1 MAQSEKTEKATPKK
15 RRDERKK
22 GNTYQSRDVVSV
34 VVLLIGFV
42 LVNQL
47 VTFIYIQLKEFYIGQ
62 LEMVETM
69 QTLTIAS
76 FSIIMKELVI
86 AIFITA
92 LPIVTILMLVA
103 FIMSGVQTKFLISG
117 EAIKFKFNKLN
128 PISGIKRIFSL
139 RSIVELIKSILKV
152 TLIIVIIYSTVID
165 IMTIAPDMLNTALDE
180 NIRFLRQNV
189 MSMVYTVTMIF
200 AVIAA
205 ADFFYQRY
213 DYEKKLKMTKQEVKD
228 EYKQIEGDPQIKGK
242 IRQKQRQ
249 MSQARM
255 MTQVPQADVIVRN
268 PTHFAVAIRY
278 DAQKDPA
285 PQVLAKGQ
293 DYLALKIIELGEA
306 NDVLI
311 KEDKPLAQ
319 MLYKTIEV
327 NDYIPPEMYQIVAEL
342 MAWVYNTK
350 KKEFDIS

>member
-34 VVLLIGFV
+34 VVLLIGFI

-47 VTFIYIQLKEFYIGQ
+47 VGFIYIQLKEFYVGQ
-62 LEMVETM
+62 LEMVKTM

-76 FSIIMKELVI
+76 FSIIMKELVTT
-86 AIFITA
+86 IFITA
-92 LPIVTILMLVA
+92 LPVVSILMLVA
-103 FIMSGVQTKFLISG
+103 VIMSGVQTGFLISG
-117 EAIKFKFNKLN
+117 ESIKFKFNKLN

-139 RSIVELIKSILKV
+139 RAIVELIKSILKV
-152 TLIIVIIYSTVID
+152 GLINLIIYSTVVD
-165 IMTIAPDMLNTALDE
+165 IMTVAPDMLNTAFDE

-255 MTQVPQADVIVRN
+255 MSQVPQADVIVRN

-278 DAQKDPA
+278 DAQNDPA

-293 DYLALKIIELGEA
+293 DYLALKIIELGKA
-306 NDVLI
+306 NNVLI

>member
-1 MAQSEKTEKATPKK
+1 
-15 RRDERKK
+15 
-22 GNTYQSRDVVSV
+22 
-34 VVLLIGFV
+34 
-42 LVNQL
+42 
-47 VTFIYIQLKEFYIGQ
+47 
-62 LEMVETM
+62 
-69 QTLTIAS
+69 
-76 FSIIMKELVI
+76 
-86 AIFITA
+86 
-92 LPIVTILMLVA
+92 
-103 FIMSGVQTKFLISG
+103 
-117 EAIKFKFNKLN
+117 KFNKLN

-255 MTQVPQADVIVRN
+255 MSQVPQADVIVRN

-285 PQVLAKGQ
+285 PLVLAKGQ

>member
-1 MAQSEKTEKATPKK
+1 
-15 RRDERKK
+15 
-22 GNTYQSRDVVSV
+22 
-34 VVLLIGFV
+34 
-42 LVNQL
+42 
-47 VTFIYIQLKEFYIGQ
+47 
-62 LEMVETM
+62 
-69 QTLTIAS
+69 
-76 FSIIMKELVI
+76 MKELVTT
-86 AIFITA
+86 IFITA
-92 LPIVTILMLVA
+92 LPVVSILMLVA
-103 FIMSGVQTKFLISG
+103 VIMSGVQTGFLISG
-117 EAIKFKFNKLN
+117 ESIKFKFNKLN

-139 RSIVELIKSILKV
+139 RAIVELIKSILKV
-152 TLIIVIIYSTVID
+152 GLIILIIYSTVAD
-165 IMTIAPDMLNTALDE
+165 IVTVAPDMLNTAFDE

-255 MTQVPQADVIVRN
+255 MSQVPQADVIVRN

-278 DAQKDPA
+278 DAQNDPA

-293 DYLALKIIELGEA
+293 DYLALKIIELGRA
-306 NDVLI
+306 NNVLI

-327 NDYIPPEMYQIVAEL
+327 NDYIPPEMYQIMAEL

-350 KKEFDIS
+350 KKEHDIS

>member
-47 VTFIYIQLKEFYIGQ
+47 VTFIYIQLKEFYVGQ
-62 LEMVETM
+62 LEMVKTM

-76 FSIIMKELVI
+76 FSIIMKELVVT
-86 AIFITA
+86 IFITA

-103 FIMSGVQTKFLISG
+103 FVMSGVQTKFLISG
-117 EAIKFKFNKLN
+117 ESIKFKFNKLN

-152 TLIIVIIYSTVID
+152 VLIIVIIYSTVID
-165 IMTIAPDMLNTALDE
+165 IMTVAPDMLNTALDE

-213 DYEKKLKMTKQEVKD
+213 DYEKKLKMTKQEIKD

-255 MTQVPQADVIVRN
+255 MSQVPQADVIVRN

-278 DAQKDPA
+278 DAQNDPA

-293 DYLALKIIELGEA
+293 DYLALKIIELGRA
-306 NDVLI
+306 NNVLI

-319 MLYKTIEV
+319 MLYKSIEV
-327 NDYIPPEMYQIVAEL
+327 NDYIPPEMYHIMAEL

-350 KKEFDIS
+350 KKEHDIS